1 MMTTSL
7 LVSLQ
12 IFVAIVVFLNKAE
25 ATQFEPR
32 IIGGEI
38 APEGAYPW
46 FYKADGC
53 GGTLVAPDIVVSAA
67 HCLENFKDQSLYS
80 KTIVHPNYSGDT
92 SSSAI
97 INDFMIV
104 KLKNPILNVIPL
116 PLDDGTISKTYTED
130 KTLWTLGKLVT

>member
-1 MMTTSL
+1 MMITSL

-12 IFVAIVVFLNKAE
+12 IFVFIVVFLNKAE

-67 HCLENFKDQSLYS
+67 HCLENFYDQSLYS
-80 KTIVHPNYSGDT
+80 KTIVHPYYFLSDYSIT
-92 SSSAI
+92 
-97 INDFMIV
+97 NDFMIV